1 MPFDS
6 QKSAF
11 FDRLA
16 EDWDESVKHHPS
28 KLERIVGLL
37 GLEPGD
43 TVLDVGCGTGVMVPY
58 ILERVGEKGR
68 IVAVDISPKMVEAAG
83 KKFPPAEYPNVKFIV
98 ADVGEVA
105 PDNE

>member
-16 EDWDESVKHHPS
+16 GDWDESTDHHPS
-28 KLERIVGLL
+28 KLERIARLL
-37 GLEPGD
+37 RLEPGD

-58 ILERVGEKGR
+58 LLERVGENGR
-68 IVAVDISPKMVEAAG
+68 IVAVDISPRMIEVARR
-83 KKFPPAEYPNVKFIV
+83 KFPPAEYPNVKFIV